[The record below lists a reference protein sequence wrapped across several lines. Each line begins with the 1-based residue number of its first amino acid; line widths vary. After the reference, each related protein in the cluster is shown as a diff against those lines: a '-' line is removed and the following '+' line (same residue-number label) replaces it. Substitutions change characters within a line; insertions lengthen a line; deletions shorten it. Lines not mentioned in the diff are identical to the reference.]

1 VALALTSRRRA
12 VAAAASAV
20 AAVALAL
27 GVVGKSCAVS
37 DRGPEDAVRA
47 MLAAASAGDRR
58 AVFELLSPDTQ
69 RDLTAR
75 AQRATD
81 LVGSS
86 VRYSPLDLISI
97 STSPDIAPPTDLTV
111 VMRHGDHAVVEV
123 VSPGGRERV
132 DVVRVDDRWRIDMPQ
147 YRQRAD

>member
-1 VALALTSRRRA
+1 
-12 VAAAASAV
+12 
-20 AAVALAL
+20 
-27 GVVGKSCAVS
+27 
-37 DRGPEDAVRA
+37 

-58 AVFELLSPDTQ
+58 AVFELLSPATQ
-69 RDLTAR
+69 RELTTR

-86 VRYSPLDLISI
+86 VRYTPLDLISI
-97 STSPDIAPPTDLTV
+97 NPSGDLAPPSDLTV

-132 DVVRVDDRWRIDMPQ
+132 DVVRVDRRWRIDMPA
-147 YRQRAD
+147 YRKPAD

>member
-1 VALALTSRRRA
+1 MALALTSRRRA
-12 VAAAASAV
+12 VAAAASAI

-27 GVVGKSCAVS
+27 GVVGKSCAVRDS
-37 DRGPEDAVRA
+37 GPESAVRA
-47 MLAAASAGDRR
+47 MLAAASAGDRA

-69 RDLTAR
+69 AALAAR

-86 VRYSPLDLISI
+86 VRYSALDLISI
-97 STSPDIAPPTDLTV
+97 SSSGDIAPPSDLTV
-111 VMRHGDHAVVEV
+111 VARRGDHAVVEV

-132 DVVRVDDRWRIDMPQ
+132 DVVRVDGRWRIDLPA
-147 YRQRAD
+147 YGKD